1 MLNWVVFGEYA
12 TWGESEAVEGEL
24 SMGLLLLLL
33 AWLEPLTLL
42 QLLVPLLLPLFSK
55 DAENDIG
62 TALVLE
68 MGADAEVEVCTGDE
82 LKPWVAV
89 DFGPF
94 DLEVA
99 VRTGVI
105 VACDVRLEAS
115 CSISFKILL
124 MLALEKE

>member
-82 LKPWVAV
+82 LKPWVAA
-89 DFGPF
+89 DFAPLDF
-94 DLEVA
+94 DVA
-99 VRTGVI
+99 VRTDVI

-124 MLALEKE
+124 ILALEKE

>member
-33 AWLEPLTLL
+33 ALFEPLTMLL
-42 QLLVPLLLPLFSK
+42 LLMPLLLPPLSK
-55 DAENDIG
+55 DEENDIG
-62 TALVLE
+62 TALVVE
-68 MGADAEVEVCTGDE
+68 IGADAEVEVCTGDE

-89 DFGPF
+89 DFAPF
-94 DLEVA
+94 DFDVA
-99 VRTGVI
+99 VRTDVI